1 MRNALLVWGLL
12 TLSSC
17 APLSTTYEPI
27 AVVIEVRDVA
37 TGRPIEDAV
46 VTGGVN
52 ALFNPDSQPGALGQ
66 PGRIP
71 GFVVVNE
78 PSDWAV
84 RTDLRGRVDLQLAGG
99 NPNSLTISKHG
110 YDRIHACIETGV
122 DGVTNGDQWQR
133 DSRISHRRPGRAE
146 SHQLEFRVVD
156 RGSGT
161 D

>member
-27 AVVIEVRDVA
+27 AVIIEVRDVA

-99 NPNSLTISKHG
+99 NPNSLSISKPG
-110 YDRIHACIETGV
+110 YQTIRVCIETGRS
-122 DGVTNGDQWQR
+122 GVLVGDHWQG
-133 DSRISHRRPGRAE
+133 DSRLTHRRPNRTDGQR
-146 SHQLEFRVVD
+146 LEFRIVD
-156 RGSGT
+156 GQTASE
-161 D
+161 

>member
-1 MRNALLVWGLL
+1 MRHAGLITFLLSLA
-12 TLSSC
+12 SC
-17 APLSTTYEPI
+17 APLSTTYDPI
-27 AVVIEVRDVA
+27 DVVIEVRDA
-37 TGRPIEDAV
+37 STGRPVDDAMV
-46 VTGGVN
+46 IGGVN
-52 ALFNPDSQPGALGQ
+52 AMFNPDSQPGALGQ

-78 PSDWAV
+78 PSDWMV
-84 RTDLRGRVDLQLAGG
+84 RTDSQGKAVVQLAGG